1 VIVLALT
8 ALTSFLLTLL
18 LIYVSDRFKFRAT
31 LHSQHLQA
39 IHHNHTPRLGGI
51 SICTAFGIG
60 ILFIYIFRNSNQ
72 SLSFWLLIACLP
84 AFFIGLIEDITA
96 KIRAKHRLLIILFSA
111 VLLIYFFKINSLNFG
126 LSLLDQIMNQSIYH
140 FPLLIWL
147 FIVFS
152 VTGLTNAF
160 NIIDGLNGL
169 SSSVAIFSACAITY
183 VALKVNDLE
192 IFYCA
197 LILIGVI
204 TGFIFWNYP
213 KGMVFLGDGG
223 AYFIGFMIASL
234 SVLIIVRHQ

>member
-1 VIVLALT
+1 MYCVL
-8 ALTSFLLTLL
+8 
-18 LIYVSDRFKFRAT
+18 YW
-31 LHSQHLQA
+31 
-39 IHHNHTPRLGGI
+39 HT
-51 SICTAFGIG
+51 
-60 ILFIYIFRNSNQ
+60 IYIY
-72 SLSFWLLIACLP
+72 WLLIACLP

-192 IFYCA
+192 IEVDFIKS
-197 LILIGVI
+197 ILPEPCKPLLDKTIL
-204 TGFIFWNYP
+204 FS
-213 KGMVFLGDGG
+213 
-223 AYFIGFMIASL
+223 YFAP
-234 SVLIIVRHQ
+234 VP